1 MKFIKE
7 NLRVFIAVCIA
18 IVLIVTGVV
27 IILVNNEDK
36 NDWELEQKQREEGI
50 TEVTGMSGNDA
61 IEIVKKKFN
70 GDNYDFF
77 VEITDDSL
85 YRVKVVSK
93 TSDNTITYLVDPVNS
108 KLYLDIPTN

>member
-18 IVLIVTGVV
+18 IVLIIAGV
-27 IILVNNEDK
+27 ILILVKNNDN
-36 NDWELEQKQREEGI
+36 NDFEQEQIRREEDL

-61 IEIVKKKFN
+61 IEVVKKNFH

-77 VEITDDSL
+77 VEITSDSL
-85 YRVKVVSK
+85 YKVKAVSK
-93 TSDNTITYLVDPVNS
+93 TSDSEIIYFVDPVNG
-108 KLYLDIPTN
+108 KAYIDIDTN